1 MSDQQY
7 SDRELLE
14 RERLKNEAEKE
25 RIKAQEEKER
35 VRNMRRKSVAVG
47 AGKAVANTAG
57 TIVKKLILEK

>member
-35 VRNMRRKSVAVG
+35 VRNMRRRSAAAGAANAVG
-47 AGKAVANTAG
+47 HTAG
-57 TIVKKLILEK
+57 AIVKKLILEK